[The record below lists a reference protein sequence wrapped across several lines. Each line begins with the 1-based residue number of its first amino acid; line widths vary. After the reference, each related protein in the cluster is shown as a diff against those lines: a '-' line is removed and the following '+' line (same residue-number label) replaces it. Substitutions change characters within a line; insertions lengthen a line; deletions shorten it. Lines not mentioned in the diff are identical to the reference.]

1 MSQIW
6 KDDNELF
13 AIARRELFPAVVGD
27 CMDKMKLLHQ
37 FLPPRI
43 QPLSRNT
50 VVVGRAMT
58 VLSEDLLEE
67 SGTIERPFGFMLE
80 ALDGLQ
86 PGEVYVSAGGS
97 PNYALWGELMSIR
110 AMRCGAAGAVMDGY
124 ARDTHG
130 ILEMGFPVFSLGSY
144 AQDQGPR
151 GRVVDMRIPIRLG
164 DVLIEPG
171 DIVFGDVD
179 GVCVIPRAA
188 EVEVF
193 NAAFEKARGE
203 KAVRKALE
211 NGMTASAAF
220 EHFGIL

>member
-27 CMDKMKLLHQ
+27 CMDKMNLLHQ

-43 QPLSRNT
+43 QPLSRDT

-58 VLSEDLLEE
+58 VLSEDLPEE
-67 SGTIERPFGFMLE
+67 SGAIVRPFGLMLE

-110 AMRCGAAGAVMDGY
+110 SMRCGAAGAVMDGY
-124 ARDTHG
+124 VRDTLG
-130 ILEMGFPVFSLGSY
+130 ILELGFPIFSLGSY

-151 GRVVDMRIPIRLG
+151 GHVVDMRIPIRLG
-164 DVLIEPG
+164 SVLIAPG

-179 GVCVIPRAA
+179 GVCVIPRAVEA
-188 EVEVF
+188 EVF
-193 NAAFEKARGE
+193 NAAIEKARGE

-211 NGMTASAAF
+211 DGMTASAAF